1 MTTSPARRAAFEIL
15 RRVELEGAYASVLL
29 ARLDR
34 GMREDDRALCH
45 ELVLGV
51 LRRQLWLDGALEHF
65 AKRGIDKIDLP
76 VKLAL
81 RLGLYQLRFLSRV
94 PPSAAVNESVNLV
107 RAAGLRSAASFAN
120 AVLRRATREPDFDPA
135 ASVIDADEKLAIES
149 SHPKW
154 LVRRWANAFGFEEA
168 KALAHANNQA
178 APLAFRLTAR
188 ALEDEDADEKII
200 RDLEADGVRVS
211 PSRIVPE
218 SWRVDRHR
226 TARASHSVR
235 TRSGSDG
242 IINST
247 FAFNTIAGEFVGT
260 DASEPQGKMSMLLQE
275 LSREGM
281 IYFQDEGSQLVGHLL
296 DAQPEDRVLDVCAA
310 PGSKATHI
318 AALAPRAWIVAGDL
332 HEHRLRTV
340 REMAITQGAKRIQL
354 IVNDATRALP
364 FADKSFDRVLVDA
377 PCSGTGT
384 LCRNPEIRWRLSPSD
399 IDELS
404 QRQSQI
410 LANACVVVRD
420 GGRLVYSTCSVEPE
434 ENEQVVENF
443 LNEHKDFRR
452 ALLDVPAE
460 LQTENGAV
468 RTWPHRQDV
477 DGFFIA
483 AFERES

>member
-1 MTTSPARRAAFEIL
+1 MTTSPARRAALEIL

-29 ARLDR
+29 AGLDR

-65 AKRGIDKIDLP
+65 AKRDIDKIDLP

-178 APLAFRLTAR
+178 APSAFRLTAR
-188 ALEDEDADEKII
+188 ALEDEDADEEII

-226 TARASHSVR
+226 TARGNERV
-235 TRSGSDG
+235 
-242 IINST
+242 N
-247 FAFNTIAGEFVGT
+247 
-260 DASEPQGKMSMLLQE
+260 ASEPQGKMSMLLQE

-332 HEHRLRTV
+332 HEHRLRTL
-340 REMAITQGAKRIQL
+340 RELAKQQGTDSIKLVAC
-354 IVNDATRALP
+354 DATQRLP
-364 FADKSFDRVLVDA
+364 FARASFDRVLVDA

-384 LCRNPEIRWRLSPSD
+384 LRRHPEIRWRLKAAD
-399 IDELS
+399 IAELS
-404 QRQSQI
+404 SKQSLI
-410 LANACVVVRD
+410 LGNAAAMVRP
-420 GGRLVYSTCSVEPE
+420 GGRLIYSTCALEPE
-434 ENEQVVENF
+434 EDEMVVEKFVKEHNEFEQVQLGASNA
-443 LNEHKDFRR
+443 R
-452 ALLDVPAE
+452 
-460 LQTENGAV
+460 QTETGAI
-468 RTWPHRQDV
+468 RTWPHRDGT
-477 DGFFIA
+477 DGFFVA
-483 AFERES
+483 AFERRV

>member
-1 MTTSPARRAAFEIL
+1 MTTSPARRAALEIL

-29 ARLDR
+29 AGLDR

-81 RLGLYQLRFLSRV
+81 RLGLYQLRFLSRI
-94 PPSAAVNESVNLV
+94 PSSAAVNESVNLV

-188 ALEDEDADEKII
+188 ALEDEDADEEII

-226 TARASHSVR
+226 TARGNERV
-235 TRSGSDG
+235 
-242 IINST
+242 N
-247 FAFNTIAGEFVGT
+247 
-260 DASEPQGKMSMLLQE
+260 ASEPQGKMSVLLQE

-310 PGSKATHI
+310 PGSKSTHI

-384 LCRNPEIRWRLSPSD
+384 LRRNPEIRWRLSPSD

-483 AFERES
+483 AFERRA